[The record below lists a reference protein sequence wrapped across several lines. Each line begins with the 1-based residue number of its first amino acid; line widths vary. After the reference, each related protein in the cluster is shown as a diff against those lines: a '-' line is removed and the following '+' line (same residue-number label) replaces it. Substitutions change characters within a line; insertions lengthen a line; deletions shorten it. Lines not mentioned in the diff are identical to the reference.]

1 MKIRQN
7 STQNLGKS
15 QYFIIF
21 RQYFLQL
28 FDFFRVKPRL
38 EAESLWSG
46 LNAVPCGSRPLQKS
60 LVGIHFNRENE
71 SSMKASK
78 IGGARVRIKQRLET
92 QSHRSRLNAVPCGS
106 RFPKKSFVGMHPTVR
121 TDAPTKASKI
131 GVAKVRDKPR
141 LETKSL
147 RSGLG
152 TVLCESRFP
161 KKR

>member
-7 STQNLGKS
+7 SPQNLGKS

-38 EAESLWSG
+38 ETKSLWSG
-46 LNAVPCGSRPLQKS
+46 
-60 LVGIHFNRENE
+60 
-71 SSMKASK
+71 
-78 IGGARVRIKQRLET
+78 
-92 QSHRSRLNAVPCGS
+92 LNAVPCGS
-106 RFPKKSFVGMHPTVR
+106 RFPKKSFDGMHPTVR
-121 TDAPTKASKI
+121 TDAPMKASKI

-147 RSGLG
+147 WSGLG
-152 TVLCESRFP
+152 TVLCESRFLNIS
-161 KKR
+161 

>member
-38 EAESLWSG
+38 ETKSLWSG
-46 LNAVPCGSRPLQKS
+46 LATVLYGSRFPKKS
-60 LVGIHFNRENE
+60 FVGMHPTVRTDAPT
-71 SSMKASK
+71 KASK
-78 IGGARVRIKQRLET
+78 IGVARVRIKLRLET

-121 TDAPTKASKI
+121 TDAPMKASKI

-152 TVLCESRFP
+152 TVLCESRFLNIS
-161 KKR
+161 